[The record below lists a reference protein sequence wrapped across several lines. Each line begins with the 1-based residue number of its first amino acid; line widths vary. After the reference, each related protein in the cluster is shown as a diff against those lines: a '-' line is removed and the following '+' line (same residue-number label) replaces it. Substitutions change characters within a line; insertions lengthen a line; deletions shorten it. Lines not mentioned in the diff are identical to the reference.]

1 MSLPRFSRSGISRGF
16 TLVELLVVIAIIGVL
31 VALLLPA
38 VQAAREAARRTD
50 CADKL
55 KNIGIAL
62 HNHHDTYLSFP
73 PGMLDDDT
81 NNIGWA
87 VSILPF
93 AEQGPL
99 YEVINGP
106 FQRQIASPNNKP
118 IIMTKTWVGHP
129 NIDGWTG
136 GTPNATGYTPDNPYL
151 TQTHNNN
158 TITTAS
164 PFRTNAAKT
173 YLSLFFCP
181 SSAFPRFAG
190 NGMATS
196 TYCGNM
202 GSEPTLQPRPS
213 NQDARNYID
222 GYACGWPQVAAQNG
236 WLMHDNNNNNTIC
249 TDMAAILDGTSNTF
263 MVGEVG
269 RSWGV
274 NPSLVNGANYPLW
287 IGGHP
292 NGGCHGRLVGSH
304 LRMAS
309 SRAPINIKI
318 APGRQGAN
326 NNTSATWLGF
336 NPIAATGAPTNNA
349 AGVHISDLS
358 FGSYHPGV
366 AQFVM
371 GDGAVKAIPETINL
385 ITYHA
390 LGGRNEG
397 TPAQLP

>member
-1 MSLPRFSRSGISRGF
+1 
-16 TLVELLVVIAIIGVL
+16 LLVVIAIIGVL
-31 VALLLPA
+31 IALLLPA

-73 PGMLDDDT
+73 PGLLDDDT

-99 YEVINGP
+99 YEVINSV
-106 FQRQIASPNNKP
+106 FQRQTASPNNKP
-118 IIMTKTWVGHP
+118 IIMTKTWIGHP
-129 NIDGWTG
+129 NIDSWTG
-136 GTPNATGYTPDNPYL
+136 GNPVATGYTQAIPYL
-151 TQTHNNN
+151 TATHNNA
-158 TITTAS
+158 TITTAV

-173 YLSLFFCP
+173 YLTLFFCP
-181 SSAFPRFAG
+181 SSAFPRFAT

-202 GSEPTLQPRPS
+202 GSETAPAGGAQPVQS
-213 NQDARNYID
+213 W
-222 GYACGWPQVAAQNG
+222 ACGNNPNQSNQNG
-236 WLMHDNNNNNTIC
+236 WFIHDAQNNNTIC

-269 RSWGV
+269 RSYSV
-274 NPSLVNGANYPLW
+274 NPSLLNNNNYPVW
-287 IGGHP
+287 IGGNP
-292 NGGCHGRLVGSH
+292 ANSTGCHARWVGSH

-309 SRAPINIKI
+309 ARFPINFKLP
-318 APGRQGAN
+318 AGRQAAAN
-326 NNTSATWLGF
+326 NTGNGWLGF
-336 NPIAATGAPTNNA
+336 GIPNA
-349 AGVHISDLS
+349 NLQGVHVSDLS
-358 FGSYHPGV
+358 FGSYHPGI

-371 GDGAVKAIPETINL
+371 GDGAVKQIPETINAN
-385 ITYHA
+385 IYRA

-397 TPAQLP
+397 TPAQIP

>member
-1 MSLPRFSRSGISRGF
+1 MVRHGFRRAGF

-73 PGMLDDDT
+73 PGLIDDDT

-106 FQRQIASPNNKP
+106 FSKQVASPVVKP
-118 IIMTKTWVGHP
+118 IIMTKTWIGHP
-129 NIDGWTG
+129 NLDSWNTAGGTGWT
-136 GTPNATGYTPDNPYL
+136 NDIPYL
-151 TQTHNNN
+151 SSTHNHPA
-158 TITTAS
+158 ITTAV
-164 PFRTNAAKT
+164 PWRTNAAKQ

-181 SSAFPRFAG
+181 SSAFPRFAT
-190 NGMATS
+190 NGCATS

-202 GSEPTLQPRPS
+202 GAEPQPIPTSSQHRLES
-213 NQDARNYID
+213 W
-222 GYACGWPQVAAQNG
+222 ACANNPAVAQQNG
-236 WLMHDNNNNNTIC
+236 WFHNDGQNDNTIC

-269 RSWGV
+269 RSYNV
-274 NPSLVNGANYPLW
+274 NPSLVNGGNYPVW
-287 IGGHP
+287 IGGNP
-292 NGGCHGRLVGSH
+292 QGGCHARMVGSH

-309 SRAPINIKI
+309 ARFPINFKLT
-318 APGRQGAN
+318 AGLQGSGGTGTGL
-326 NNTSATWLGF
+326 TSPSAFAIPNSNGQ
-336 NPIAATGAPTNNA
+336 NA
-349 AGVHISDLS
+349 VHVSDLS

-371 GDGAVKAIPETINL
+371 GDGAVKAIPETINAN
-385 ITYHA
+385 TYHA

>member
-1 MSLPRFSRSGISRGF
+1 MVRRRFARTGF

-73 PGMLDDDT
+73 PGLLDDDT

-93 AEQGPL
+93 IEQGPL
-99 YEVINGP
+99 YEVINGA
-106 FQRQIASPNNKP
+106 FQRQTASPNNRP
-118 IIMTKTWVGHP
+118 IIMTKTWIGHP

-136 GTPNATGYTPDNPYL
+136 GTPAATGYTADNPYL
-151 TQTHNNN
+151 TQTHNNA
-158 TITTAS
+158 TITTTS

-173 YLSLFFCP
+173 YLTIFYCP
-181 SSAFPRFAG
+181 STALPRFAT

-202 GSEPTLQPRPS
+202 GAETLPAGGAQPVQS
-213 NQDARNYID
+213 W
-222 GYACGWPQVAAQNG
+222 ACGNNPSQANQNG
-236 WLMHDNNNNNTIC
+236 WFMHDGNNNNTIC
-249 TDMAAILDGTSNTF
+249 TDMAAVLDGTSNTF

-269 RSWGV
+269 RSYGV
-274 NPSLVNGANYPLW
+274 NPSLTNGANYPVW
-287 IGGHP
+287 IGGYP
-292 NGGCHGRLVGSH
+292 QGGCHARLVGSH

-309 SRAPINIKI
+309 ARFPINFKLP
-318 APGRQGAN
+318 PGMQGA
-326 NNTSATWLGF
+326 G
-336 NPIAATGAPTNNA
+336 GAGSGMTTPSMFAIPSSSGQNA
-349 AGVHISDLS
+349 VHISDLS
-358 FGSYHPGV
+358 FGSYHPGI

-371 GDGAVKAIPETINL
+371 GDGAVKAIPETINANV
-385 ITYHA
+385 YHA

>member
-1 MSLPRFSRSGISRGF
+1 MVRLSPRRAGF

-31 VALLLPA
+31 IALLLPA

-99 YEVINGP
+99 YEVINSV
-106 FQRQIASPNNKP
+106 FQRQVASPQNKP
-118 IIMTKTWVGHP
+118 IIMTKTWIGHP
-129 NIDGWTG
+129 DIDVWTG
-136 GTPNATGYTPDNPYL
+136 GNPVATGYTPNNPYL
-151 TQTHNNN
+151 TATHNNA

-164 PFRTNAAKT
+164 PFLTNAAKQ
-173 YLSLFFCP
+173 YLTLFFCP
-181 SSAFPRFAG
+181 SSAFPRFAT

-196 TYCGNM
+196 TYCGNA
-202 GSEPTLQPRPS
+202 GSETAPAGGAQPVQS
-213 NQDARNYID
+213 W
-222 GYACGWPQVAAQNG
+222 ACGNNPNQANQNG
-236 WLMHDNNNNNTIC
+236 WLMHDGNNTNTIT

-269 RSWGV
+269 KSYNV
-274 NPSLVNGANYPLW
+274 NPSLLNGGNYPVW
-287 IGGHP
+287 IGG
-292 NGGCHGRLVGSH
+292 NSQGGCHARMTGSH
-304 LRMAS
+304 LRWAS
-309 SRAPINIKI
+309 ARFPINFKI
-318 APGRQGAN
+318 PAGIQGTGGTGTGTMTPNMFAVPQGA
-326 NNTSATWLGF
+326 AQ
-336 NPIAATGAPTNNA
+336 NA
-349 AGVHISDLS
+349 VHISDLS
-358 FGSYHPGV
+358 FGSYHPGI

-371 GDGAVKAIPETINL
+371 GDGAVKQVPETINAN
-385 ITYHA
+385 IYHA